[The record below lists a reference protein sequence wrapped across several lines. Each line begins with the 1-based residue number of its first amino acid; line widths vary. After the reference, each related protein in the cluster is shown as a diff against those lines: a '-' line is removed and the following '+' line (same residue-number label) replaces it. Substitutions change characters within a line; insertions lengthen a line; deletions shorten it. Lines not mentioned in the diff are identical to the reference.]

1 MANKILP
8 YKKGTRNATVLVA
21 DGSSSRLFHVLHAAN
36 NAGFSVLLADSA
48 ASCISLGSQHKPDA
62 VLLDEALLEVDQW
75 SVPEMLN
82 LVSPKSVIVL
92 AAEELTKWQQLP
104 KFVSRVVPHSDPAA
118 FVSVLPEILR

>member
-1 MANKILP
+1 MASKILP
-8 YKKGTRNATVLVA
+8 YKKGTRNSSVLVA
-21 DGSSSRLFHVLHAAN
+21 DGSSNQLFRRLHAATS
-36 NAGFSVLLADSA
+36 AGFSVLLADSA

-92 AAEELTKWQQLP
+92 STDEPTKWQHLP
-104 KFVSRVVPHSDPAA
+104 KFVSRVVPRSDPTA
-118 FVSVLPEILR
+118 FVSVLQEILR